1 MKSVTAAR
9 LPERAKSASKRRM
22 NAQVEKSRITM
33 MRARGIR
40 SARIPPNGESR
51 AVGTME
57 RAKMPP
63 KTAAEPVSANTWR
76 ERAKRRMAFP
86 KREMI

>member
-33 MRARGIR
+33 MRARGIPVGQNT
-40 SARIPPNGESR
+40 AQGESR